1 MFQFERVIN
10 VIDAHTAGEPIRIVT
25 SGIPKIEGK
34 TILEK
39 KEFFA
44 KNLDHLRSFLTK
56 EPRGHKDMFGAI
68 LTTPESEDGD
78 IGVLFFHNEGMST
91 MCGHGTIGITKV
103 AAETGIITVHEGEN
117 IIKIDAPAGRVTAK
131 AFVENK
137 RVKSVAF
144 TNVPS
149 FLFKK
154 EVSIHLDGF
163 GEIKAAISYAG
174 AFYIMVEQEKIGV
187 TVCPEQCALIVERAM
202 ALKNWLNANMEIAHP
217 EHPEINDIYGV
228 IVMAPV
234 EKTAYGCKSRQAC
247 VFADGAVDRSPCGTG
262 TSARMALLYA
272 NGALK
277 VGEQFRAAS
286 IINTEF
292 TGTVLKEVQAAG
304 MTAII
309 PQIAG
314 PAWIT
319 GFTQFV
325 LDSEDPL
332 PEGFLL

>member
-1 MFQFERVIN
+1 
-10 VIDAHTAGEPIRIVT
+10 
-25 SGIPKIEGK
+25 
-34 TILEK
+34 
-39 KEFFA
+39 
-44 KNLDHLRSFLTK
+44 
-56 EPRGHKDMFGAI
+56 
-68 LTTPESEDGD
+68 
-78 IGVLFFHNEGMST
+78 
-91 MCGHGTIGITKV
+91 
-103 AAETGIITVHEGEN
+103 
-117 IIKIDAPAGRVTAK
+117 
-131 AFVENK
+131 
-137 RVKSVAF
+137 
-144 TNVPS
+144 
-149 FLFKK
+149 
-154 EVSIHLDGF
+154 
-163 GEIKAAISYAG
+163 
-174 AFYIMVEQEKIGV
+174 MVEQEKIGV

-217 EHPEINDIYGV
+217 EHPEINGIYGV

>member
-117 IIKIDAPAGRVTAK
+117 SKRCELPFETHSKIFGCFPP
-131 AFVENK
+131 N
-137 RVKSVAF
+137 
-144 TNVPS
+144 NV
-149 FLFKK
+149 
-154 EVSIHLDGF
+154 
-163 GEIKAAISYAG
+163 
-174 AFYIMVEQEKIGV
+174 
-187 TVCPEQCALIVERAM
+187 
-202 ALKNWLNANMEIAHP
+202 
-217 EHPEINDIYGV
+217 
-228 IVMAPV
+228 
-234 EKTAYGCKSRQAC
+234 
-247 VFADGAVDRSPCGTG
+247 
-262 TSARMALLYA
+262 
-272 NGALK
+272 
-277 VGEQFRAAS
+277 
-286 IINTEF
+286 
-292 TGTVLKEVQAAG
+292 
-304 MTAII
+304 
-309 PQIAG
+309 
-314 PAWIT
+314 
-319 GFTQFV
+319 
-325 LDSEDPL
+325 
-332 PEGFLL
+332 

>member
-1 MFQFERVIN
+1 MFQFERAIN

-39 KEFFA
+39 KDFFA
-44 KNLDHLRSFLTK
+44 KNMDGLRCFLTK

-68 LTTPESEDGD
+68 LTSPATDDGD

-91 MCGHGTIGITKV
+91 MCGHGTIGIAKV
-103 AAETGIITVHEGEN
+103 AAETGIIAVHEGEN
-117 IIKIDAPAGRVTAK
+117 IIKIDAPAGRVTAF
-131 AFVENK
+131 ATVEDK

-149 FLFKK
+149 FRYSEGVKIPLN
-154 EVSIHLDGF
+154 GF
-163 GEIKAAISYAG
+163 GEVETAISYAG

-187 TVCPEQCALIVERAM
+187 TVCEEQCAVIVERAM
-202 ALKNWLNANMEIAHP
+202 ALKNWVNANMNITHP
-217 EHPEINDIYGV
+217 EHPEINGIYGV
-228 IVMAPV
+228 IVMAPT
-234 EKTAYGCKSRQAC
+234 EKTDYGLKSRQAC

-262 TSARMALLYA
+262 TSARMALLCA
-272 NGALK
+272 RGELK
-277 VGEQFRAAS
+277 VKEKFRAAS

-292 TGTVLKEVQAAG
+292 TGTVLESVQTAG
-304 MTAII
+304 RDGII

-314 PAWIT
+314 SAWIT